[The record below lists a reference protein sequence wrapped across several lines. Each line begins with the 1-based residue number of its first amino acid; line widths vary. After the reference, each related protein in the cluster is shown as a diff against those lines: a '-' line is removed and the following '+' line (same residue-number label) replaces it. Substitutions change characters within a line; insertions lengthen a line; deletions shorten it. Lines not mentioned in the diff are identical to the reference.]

1 VVKRGGE
8 GEVAAVAART
18 TGAPGGR
25 QLLRERDLISI
36 RLPAESPFHTI
47 DHSPCILINTGD
59 RVFVN
64 LWNYLRFVARLR
76 YFITP
81 QLRIAILVF

>member
-25 QLLRERDLISI
+25 QWPVAPGARPHLHKVAS
-36 RLPAESPFHTI
+36 
-47 DHSPCILINTGD
+47 
-59 RVFVN
+59 RVTVPYN
-64 LWNYLRFVARLR
+64 
-76 YFITP
+76 
-81 QLRIAILVF
+81 

>member
-64 LWNYLRFVARLR
+64 LCYTSRNAQNGTCLD
-76 YFITP
+76 P
-81 QLRIAILVF
+81 VF